1 VTATATVSVVINT
14 LNRADVLERAL
25 ESLDWVAYRP
35 GFEVVVVNGPSTD
48 GTEAILERWGGRIK
62 VGRCDRP
69 NLSVSRNIGIAMA
82 AGDIVAFMDDDAV
95 AEPEWLEQLAM
106 PFSNEEVAIAGGHTY
121 DHTGVTFQYRYGT
134 IDRLGA
140 DADPLQEWDPVR
152 LAYPLTSRFPYPIG
166 TNSAFRRSTL
176 IAIGGFDEEYEYFLD
191 ETDVVVRLID
201 AGWMIRQLPNAY
213 IHHKFAPS
221 SMRGENRVA
230 KHRYSIVKNHVY
242 FGLRNAREHFTTE
255 ELEHDQEQF
264 VASERQSVINAIA
277 LKLLDDSDL
286 RRYDEDAERALVDG
300 RAHADRADRVLLG
313 ADAIERL
320 STPFLRFEPRG
331 FDPVRRAIV
340 TSASPTT
347 SADRDALR
355 EFAYAGWVVH
365 LLEPAGLLHTV
376 DFDDGLWL
384 HRLAAEGR
392 SAAALG
398 WDELMRLEVER
409 LRVDR
414 PVAVV
419 TGLADAQAA
428 LRDSAAATSGAHS
441 ERHLS

>member
-1 VTATATVSVVINT
+1 MTSAATVSVVINT

-25 ESLDWVAYRP
+25 QSLDWVAYRP

-48 GTEAILERWGGRIK
+48 GTAEILERWGDRIK
-62 VGRCDRP
+62 VGRCDQP
-69 NLSVSRNIGIAMA
+69 NLSTSRNIGIAMA

-95 AEPEWLEQLAM
+95 AEPEWLEQLAA
-106 PFSNEEVAIAGGHTY
+106 PFANEEVAISGGHTY

-176 IAIGGFDEEYEYFLD
+176 VAIGGFDEEYEYFLD

-242 FGLRNAREHFTTE
+242 FGLRNAREHYTVE
-255 ELEHDQEQF
+255 ELERDQEQF
-264 VASERQSVINAIA
+264 VAAERQSIVNAIG
-277 LKLLDDSDL
+277 LKLLDESDL
-286 RRYDEDAERALVDG
+286 RRYDEDAERAVADG
-300 RAHADRADRVLLG
+300 RAHADRPDRVLLG
-313 ADAIERL
+313 PAELERL
-320 STPFLRFEPRG
+320 SAPFLQFEPHG
-331 FDPVRRAIV
+331 SDPVRRAIV
-340 TSASPTT
+340 TSAAPAS
-347 SADRDALR
+347 SAERETLR
-355 EFAYAGWVVH
+355 AFAHAGWVVH
-365 LLEPAGLLHTV
+365 LLEPGGHLHTV
-376 DFDDGLWL
+376 DFGDGLWL

-392 SAAALG
+392 SATAMG
-398 WDELMRLEVER
+398 WDELVHLEVER
-409 LRVDR
+409 LRADR
-414 PVAVV
+414 PVAVL
-419 TGLADAQAA
+419 TSLADVQSA
-428 LRDSAAATSGAHS
+428 LRDNASATSGAQS
-441 ERHLS
+441 DLHLS